1 MSHRFQVYIKPNNWK
16 TLKNIKTI
24 TYKSM
29 STLINE
35 AIHQTYK
42 DPIKVLIEERKDHA
56 DKINQLT
63 DKIKRLEKQAEEDGS
78 KISSKKYKG
87 LM

>member
-1 MSHRFQVYIKPNNWK
+1 
-16 TLKNIKTI
+16 
-24 TYKSM
+24 M